1 LFSAL
6 ERCDEKYNEL
16 NRVIASKQIIN
27 DRYTITM
34 MMISTIFIILFL
46 LPIITTSYILS
57 QWKRGDSLLS
67 RRNELSSLYVTQDS
81 NKLHG
86 VQLNLSTVFPISK
99 FLSEFA
105 SDSIS
110 FDDTTQYLLK
120 SYIYLRH
127 DIHSKR

>member
-1 LFSAL
+1 
-6 ERCDEKYNEL
+6 
-16 NRVIASKQIIN
+16 
-27 DRYTITM
+27 M

-81 NKLHG
+81 NKLHE
-86 VQLNLSTVFPISK
+86 STVFPISK

-110 FDDTTQYLLK
+110 IDDMT
-120 SYIYLRH
+120 
-127 DIHSKR
+127 